1 MAVRPWQRYTL
12 LSYLKQKSIDFQ
24 LMLTTH
30 SPFLL
35 NQVNPED
42 VTVAHVKDDGS
53 THFERISNI
62 KELHRKLR
70 KGFFSF
76 GDMLETGFEED
87 VV

>member
-1 MAVRPWQRYTL
+1 
-12 LSYLKQKSIDFQ
+12 
-24 LMLTTH
+24 MLTTH